1 MQRRNGLSCQAKFTV
16 FIQSID
22 IIILKKYATTGDG
35 LLTALMITE
44 EMCERKAP
52 LSKLTEEVRLYP
64 QVTVNVRVT
73 DQAAVMA
80 DAAVG
85 AVMDEV
91 EREIDG
97 NGRVLLRKS
106 GTEPIVRVMVEAV
119 SEECC
124 RAYAERIADS
134 IRGSGYACE

>member
-1 MQRRNGLSCQAKFTV
+1 M
-16 FIQSID
+16 
-22 IIILKKYATTGDG
+22 
-35 LLTALMITE
+35 
-44 EMCERKAP
+44 
-52 LSKLTEEVRLYP
+52 RLYP

-73 DQAAVMA
+73 DQAAAMA

-91 EREIDG
+91 EREMDG

-106 GTEPIVRVMVEAV
+106 GTEPVVRVMVEAV